1 MANVFAKK
9 TIVPPAAE
17 ASNDVTI
24 DNIVT
29 MPQEPKAAEPKNK
42 KPRKSPNRQ
51 KTKDEVKFIID
62 NWRNMSTA
70 ELASQ
75 TGLTKQQVYRTIV
88 DTKKALRKKAEEN
101 PSLADKI
108 NKFIETYLPSKA
120 ENMGHGG
127 GGGRKGSVLDDVLN
141 DLLG

>member
-9 TIVPPAAE
+9 TVPPAAE
-17 ASNDVTI
+17 VAESGVTLDDMATI
-24 DNIVT
+24 T
-29 MPQEPKAAEPKNK
+29 QEPNTQESKNR

-51 KTKDEVKFIID
+51 KTKDEVKFIIE
-62 NWRNMSTA
+62 NWRSMSTA
-70 ELASQ
+70 ELANQ

-88 DTKKALRKKAEEN
+88 DTKKTMQKKAEQD
-101 PSLADKI
+101 PSQAEKI

-120 ENMGHGG
+120 ENIGHG